1 MSFFKKL
8 SDFFTSSGGR
18 DDRAYWI
25 YARCNRC
32 GEKVRAR
39 VDMSN
44 DLSVNYNG
52 DKNTYFCRKVLI
64 GEGRCFEK
72 IDVRLTFDQNRK
84 LIDRQ
89 ITGGQFITEE
99 QFFEDQEALH

>member
-8 SDFFTSSGGR
+8 SDIFYSSGGH

-39 VDMSN
+39 VDLSN
-44 DLSVNYNG
+44 NLSVNYNG
-52 DKNTYFCRKVLI
+52 GKNTYFCRKVLI
-64 GEGRCFEK
+64 GEERCFEK
-72 IDVRLTFDQNRK
+72 IEVEFTYDQNRK

-89 ITGGQFITEE
+89 ITGGQFISEE
-99 QFFEDQEALH
+99 EFFEDQEPPA